1 MAETRHFKALWVEEV
16 EPDQFTRSVV
26 ERSVDDLPEGD
37 VLVQVCYSSLN
48 YKDALSA
55 AGNRGVTRRY
65 PHTPG
70 IDAAGVVLESRDSA
84 FKAGDEVLVI
94 APELGVSS
102 PGGFGQMLR
111 VPSAWLLPL
120 PKGLTLRESMAY
132 GTAGFTAAACLEK
145 LQRMGVMP
153 EQGEI
158 LVTGATGGVGIIAVG
173 LLALEGYHAV
183 AATGKLE
190 QADLLRRLGAAEV
203 VHRDEVNDSS
213 GRPLLH
219 ARWAGVIDTVGGSFL
234 SSAVRATKPNGVITA
249 CGNAASPDLPLNV
262 FPFILRGVS
271 LIGVDITRPAMQE
284 REQLWRKL
292 GSSWKL
298 PLLDELVRE
307 VTLDQLNPEIDRI
320 LQGGQVGRVIVNLGS
335 L

>member
-1 MAETRHFKALWVEEV
+1 MAETRHFQALWVEAV
-16 EPDQFTRSVV
+16 EPDKFTRSVV
-26 ERSVDDLPEGD
+26 ERSADALPEGA
-37 VLVQVCYSSLN
+37 VLVQVRYSSLN

-55 AGNRGVTRRY
+55 TGNRGVTRRY

-70 IDAAGVVLESRDSA
+70 IDAAGVVIESRDTG

-111 VPSAWLLPL
+111 VPPAWLLPL
-120 PKGLTLRESMAY
+120 PVGLTLRESMAY
-132 GTAGFTAAACLEK
+132 GTAGFTAAVCLDK
-145 LQRMGVMP
+145 LQRMGVTP
-153 EQGEI
+153 GQGEI
-158 LVTGATGGVGIIAVG
+158 LVTGATGGVGSIAVG
-173 LLALEGYHAV
+173 LLALEGYHTV
-183 AATGKLE
+183 AATGKLD

-213 GRPLLH
+213 SRPLLH

-234 SSAVRATKPNGVITA
+234 SSAVRSTKANGIITA
-249 CGNAASPDLPLNV
+249 CGNAASPDLPLTV

-271 LIGVDITRPAMQE
+271 LMGVDTTQPTMQE

-292 GSSWKL
+292 GSAWKL

-320 LQGGQVGRVIVNLGS
+320 LQGGQAGRVVVNLGS